1 MNNLTGTTKE
11 WHSIVAS
18 RLLNLE
24 RELQD
29 TKTLLDKLA
38 NIVATNSTR
47 VVGGVGAGNKPAF
60 LTMAEQAKAYL
71 DLALT
76 QEQIELVRGA
86 RRDENTSRL
95 RGEVICNLYKKG
107 ISANQIKI
115 VLGKDHNS
123 IYYHLAMAGL
133 VKARDNKQYS
143 ARRASRLAKLKRMTS
158 PKNKW

>member
-1 MNNLTGTTKE
+1 MNNLTGTNQE

-47 VVGGVGAGNKPAF
+47 GGGGDKPAF
-60 LTMAEQAKAYL
+60 LTMADQARAYIDLVLTPEQKAIVL
-71 DLALT
+71 G
-76 QEQIELVRGA
+76 VK
-86 RRDENTSRL
+86 RDENSSKL
-95 RGEVICNLYKKG
+95 RGKIICHLYQKG

-143 ARRASRLAKLKRMTS
+143 ARRASRLRKMKRVTS
-158 PKNKW
+158 PQNKW

>member
-11 WHSIVAS
+11 WHSIVAG

-24 RELQD
+24 RELQE

-47 VVGGVGAGNKPAF
+47 VGGVGAGDKPAF
-60 LTMAEQAKAYL
+60 LTMADQAKAYL

-76 QEQIELVRGA
+76 PEQIELVKGT
-86 RRDENTSRL
+86 RRDENTSKL

>member
-1 MNNLTGTTKE
+1 MNNLTGTNQE

-47 VVGGVGAGNKPAF
+47 GGGGDKPAF
-60 LTMAEQAKAYL
+60 LTMADQAKAYL

-76 QEQIELVRGA
+76 PEQKELVLGT

-95 RGEVICNLYKKG
+95 RGEVICQLYKKG

-143 ARRASRLAKLKRMTS
+143 ARRASRLRKMKRVTS
-158 PKNKW
+158 PQNKW